1 MSDDAAIG
9 FEFVA
14 MAGSAE
20 IRLAGL
26 PDERAAALAEL
37 AIAEVRRIEQRY
49 SRYRDDSIIAR
60 INTAAGSG
68 RSITVDEETAGLLAF
83 GERLWRLS
91 EGRFDITSGVLRR
104 AWQFQSGVLPEAA
117 AVEGLL
123 PLVGWEKVAWRPVSR
138 EISLPEPGM
147 EIDFGGFGKEYAA
160 DRAASLLMQHGAVS
174 GFVNLAGDV
183 RVLGPQP
190 DGSGWRIGI
199 QHPRKSADTVGA
211 VVMAQ
216 GALATSG
223 DYERFMVV
231 DGRRYCHILDP
242 RSGWP
247 VQCWQSVTVA
257 APLCTA
263 AGALST
269 IAMLMQDEAAPFL
282 QAQGVQWMTV
292 DGGGEVCHH
301 GL

>member
-117 AVEGLL
+117 AVEEEGLEARADTKEQRRARKRRGIPGRQHHDL
-123 PLVGWEKVAWRPVSR
+123 GRGQAQASVAQPSVH
-138 EISLPEPGM
+138 LC
-147 EIDFGGFGKEYAA
+147 A
-160 DRAASLLMQHGAVS
+160 QS
-174 GFVNLAGDV
+174 GLI
-183 RVLGPQP
+183 PQVH
-190 DGSGWRIGI
+190 DGVHLNGSGI
-199 QHPRKSADTVGA
+199 A
-211 VVMAQ
+211 
-216 GALATSG
+216 
-223 DYERFMVV
+223 
-231 DGRRYCHILDP
+231 
-242 RSGWP
+242 
-247 VQCWQSVTVA
+247 
-257 APLCTA
+257 
-263 AGALST
+263 ALSHLLLNLV
-269 IAMLMQDEAAPFL
+269 AR
-282 QAQGVQWMTV
+282 WS
-292 DGGGEVCHH
+292 
-301 GL
+301 